1 MSHVA
6 EGTLHAYLD
15 GELPSTERAALE
27 AHLAG
32 CAACRGN
39 LMEERSL
46 RERASAVLGSARPAE
61 RPAPPLDQLR
71 REAKRSPWRVRRSV
85 AWAASIALALGVGYY
100 MSPNARMPVADNM
113 SQPVAVAQRRA
124 DALDGERNK
133 SPAPPAAPSSA
144 RAPAASR
151 LHDEQRSARTNTAAP
166 APKMADSLS
175 VDARIASRAIAAAR
189 RDLLAPAPAAGEP
202 TIVVDGAVAQKLPAT
217 NWPVISRRMAK
228 SILGEEPV
236 GLPGLATRR
245 FRRVPGTEGTIVVE
259 QAIDSS
265 TVIQIFQQPAYPY
278 DSTGSG
284 YANEGRLRPRAYA
297 SEEQARE
304 RGNRL
309 FARFVKG
316 LRVEIMGPLSPDS
329 LNRLLEQV
337 APLPLP

>member
-1 MSHVA
+1 M
-6 EGTLHAYLD
+6 
-15 GELPSTERAALE
+15 AATPQ
-27 AHLAG
+27 
-32 CAACRGN
+32 
-39 LMEERSL
+39 S
-46 RERASAVLGSARPAE
+46 
-61 RPAPPLDQLR
+61 
-71 REAKRSPWRVRRSV
+71 SV
-85 AWAASIALALGVGYY
+85 
-100 MSPNARMPVADNM
+100 
-113 SQPVAVAQRRA
+113 
-124 DALDGERNK
+124 
-133 SPAPPAAPSSA
+133 
-144 RAPAASR
+144 RAPAATAPTRAS
-151 LHDEQRSARTNTAAP
+151 EQRSARPENKVVARREAPQAESAGNTTALVATNAAAP
-166 APKMADSLS
+166 APRADDS
-175 VDARIASRAIAAAR
+175 IRAETRVA
-189 RDLLAPAPAAGEP
+189 RDLPAPAAGAP
-202 TIVVDGAVAQKLPAT
+202 TIAVDGVVAQKVPAT

-278 DSTGSG
+278 DSAGSG
-284 YANEGRLRPRAYA
+284 YANEGRLRVRGST
-297 SEEQARE
+297 SEAQAALE